1 MLFLFA
7 DEVPLVVIAII
18 AVDVLFFGAGKRAG
32 LFVAALAVRV
42 LRSLAGQGLNE
53 LDTGIIV
60 LVLLKA
66 ADEALFHARLIVLML
81 RFFTG
86 QDTFEAVLRVHVLD
100 RVAEDL
106 GLPGDGR
113 PREPLDRDG
122 QYDAAQRRRHSVG
135 AAVCQQLP
143 QQRTLHLRGFF
154 RMLLGSVVHVRHSS
168 SIYIPH
174 AGSLPVSVCQR
185 LLLSESVDLTIFGC
199 SSDVL
204 CMYYPTFVSL

>member
-7 DEVPLVVIAII
+7 DEVPLVVIAGLS
-18 AVDVLFFGAGKRAG
+18 VGMLFRFACKRAR
-32 LFVAALAVRV
+32 LFIAAIAVRV
-42 LRSLAGQGLNE
+42 LRDLADQGLDM
-53 LDTGIIV
+53 LDAVITV
-60 LVLLKA
+60 RMLFKA
-66 ADEALFHARLIVLML
+66 ADIAFFHARLIVHML
-81 RFFTG
+81 RFFAG
-86 QDTFEAVLRVHVLD
+86 QAALEAFLCVHVLD

-106 GLPGDGR
+106 CLPGDGR
-113 PREPLDRDG
+113 PREPPNRDG

-135 AAVCQQLP
+135 AAVCQDLP
-143 QQRTLHLRGFF
+143 QQRALHPRGFF

-199 SSDVL
+199 SSEVL